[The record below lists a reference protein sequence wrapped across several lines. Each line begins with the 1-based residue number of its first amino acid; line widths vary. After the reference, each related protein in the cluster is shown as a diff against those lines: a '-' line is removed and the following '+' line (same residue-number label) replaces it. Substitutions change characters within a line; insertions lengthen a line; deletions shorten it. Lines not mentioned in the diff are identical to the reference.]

1 MPLATL
7 ASWRFTFSSN
17 RGWVLKRLVPLAAI
31 LLVLAASPAAWA
43 RSEEAIRFNNIGAEL
58 LRQGK
63 LTEAAAQFRNAVA
76 LEPYYAPAWRNL
88 GFALDKQGQLD
99 EAVAAYQKAL
109 ELEPELN
116 VYNNLGVLYDK
127 QARYEQAIQ
136 EFQKALKLDP
146 GNATVLKNLEN
157 ARQNQGITQERQ
169 TRITQAQKEAEARP
183 RDPRAAYNL
192 ARVYASF
199 DEKDDALTW
208 LAKALQLGFD
218 DLEFVKTDP
227 VLAGLRTDP
236 RFEQVF
242 EKRGA
247 Q

>member
-1 MPLATL
+1 M
-7 ASWRFTFSSN
+7 
-17 RGWVLKRLVPLAAI
+17 

-63 LTEAAAQFRNAVA
+63 LAEAMGEFRQAVT
-76 LEPYYAPAWRNL
+76 LDPGYAPAWRNL
-88 GFALDKQGQLD
+88 GYALDKAGQVA
-99 EAVAAYQKAL
+99 EAVAAYQKAV

-116 VYNNLGVLYDK
+116 AHNNLGVLYDK
-127 QARYEQAIQ
+127 QGRSEQAIQ
-136 EFQKALKLDP
+136 EFEKALKLDP
-146 GNATVLKNLEN
+146 ANATVRKNLET

-169 TRITQAQKEAEARP
+169 TRIAQAQKEVEARP

-199 DEKDDALTW
+199 DEKDHAFTW

-236 RFEQVF
+236 RFEQVL
-242 EKRGA
+242 ERRGA